1 MAKDT
6 TQPNQTMAPD
16 NLRDILFA
24 RANYEEAKIGE
35 IKAAFD
41 AHDKE
46 SVFKLA
52 EELIYGGPGTTKRP

>member
-6 TQPNQTMAPD
+6 AQTDQAMPPD

-24 RANYEEAKIGE
+24 RAQYEEAKIGE

-41 AHDKE
+41 AHDKDG
-46 SVFKLA
+46 VFKLA